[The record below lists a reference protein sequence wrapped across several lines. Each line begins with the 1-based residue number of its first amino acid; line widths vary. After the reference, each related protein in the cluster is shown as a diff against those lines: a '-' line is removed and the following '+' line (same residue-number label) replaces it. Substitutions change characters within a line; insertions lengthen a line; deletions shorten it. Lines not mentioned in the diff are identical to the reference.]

1 MTGRRDDHADDPQ
14 QAPAEGR
21 PAGDDPRRSTDG
33 AGAPWRD
40 REPTPRRDHAATDR
54 GSSNVTASA
63 GGLVR
68 AGSRVLADAL
78 ILGLWVVFLTLLFL
92 ETNWPRWGFYGL
104 LLGGVTIYVSVT
116 TPWLG
121 TRD

>member
-1 MTGRRDDHADDPQ
+1 M
-14 QAPAEGR
+14 
-21 PAGDDPRRSTDG
+21 
-33 AGAPWRD
+33 
-40 REPTPRRDHAATDR
+40 
-54 GSSNVTASA
+54 TASA